1 MPPAPNPTSGQSA
14 GTTSSSSSSSFRR
27 VRSAASFIET
37 DKLEKKAAEN
47 KISPFKAPRTLKGTL
62 KTLLLTARIW
72 LGSKGANG
80 GLLSNGQ
87 VIGVTALQF
96 FAWTQMARISEGIAR
111 VSRLPK
117 GKVRACVRACAKL
130 WVMRNQYAGIEDGKG
145 AHGGGGCRRGL
156 HLPGSVLEQGAG
168 EWRAPE
174 LDRARRGEEGRRVR
188 AVYV

>member
-14 GTTSSSSSSSFRR
+14 GTTSSSSSSFRR
-27 VRSAASFIET
+27 VRSAASFVET

-117 GKVRACVRACAKL
+117 GKVRACVCA
-130 WVMRNQYAGIEDGKG
+130 RSCG
-145 AHGGGGCRRGL
+145 
-156 HLPGSVLEQGAG
+156 
-168 EWRAPE
+168 
-174 LDRARRGEEGRRVR
+174 
-188 AVYV
+188 